1 MEVHATGWNQR
12 NLRQGGFERLDVA
25 GPAHCAT
32 GKNLYEISAGF
43 PCGDHFG
50 GGKSPSQNEH
60 PVIVGKLNS
69 LLFETGGYQKAFAC
83 LRAPLAGIAMWTCT
97 RATPNFPP
105 QGLIQL

>member
-43 PCGDHFG
+43 PSGDHFG

-60 PVIVGKLNS
+60 SLIVGKLNS
-69 LLFETGGYQKAFAC
+69 FLLETGRHHNGSAC
-83 LRAPLAGIAMWTCT
+83 LQPPLGGIRIETGT
-97 RATPNFPP
+97 RATDNFTPH
-105 QGLIQL
+105 GLI